1 MGFSLLGCI
10 PYSGE
15 VHRFLLL
22 VAVFILPGCIPYSG
36 EVHRYSFLVTGFLLP
51 GCIPYSGEVHRY
63 SLLVAGFILPGFSPV
78 YRLTSGC
85 IPKYSWVHPEV
96 SINPSVLSEKS
107 RQNASRFQKWI
118 AVHLSTIRDPSRH
131 FFYSVR
137 VCVCVFGFVYVCV
150 WVCLLVCVGMYLC
163 LSCAGIW
170 SNRETDIVQYDNT
183 EIIGTSGRC
192 AVSRR

>member
-36 EVHRYSFLVTGFLLP
+36 EVHRYSLLVTGFLLS
-51 GCIPYSGEVHRY
+51 GCIPNSGEVHRY

-96 SINPSVLSEKS
+96 GINPSVLSEKS

-131 FFYSVR
+131 FFYSVP
-137 VCVCVFGFVYVCV
+137 VLHTCLPAIKPK
-150 WVCLLVCVGMYLC
+150 CLLAFLSTSQPANLKIHLPAYLSNC
-163 LSCAGIW
+163 LPADLLTCQPA
-170 SNRETDIVQYDNT
+170 
-183 EIIGTSGRC
+183 
-192 AVSRR
+192 

>member
-51 GCIPYSGEVHRY
+51 GCIPYSGEVHRYSLLVTGFLLSGCIPYSGEVHRY

-131 FFYSVR
+131 FFYSVHFFPF
-137 VCVCVFGFVYVCV
+137 VLVF
-150 WVCLLVCVGMYLC
+150 
-163 LSCAGIW
+163 W
-170 SNRETDIVQYDNT
+170 SERL
-183 EIIGTSGRC
+183 R
-192 AVSRR
+192 